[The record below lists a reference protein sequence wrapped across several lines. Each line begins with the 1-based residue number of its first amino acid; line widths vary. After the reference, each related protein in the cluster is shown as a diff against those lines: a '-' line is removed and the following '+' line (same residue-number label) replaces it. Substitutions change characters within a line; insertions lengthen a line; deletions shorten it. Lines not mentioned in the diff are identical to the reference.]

1 LRGFKRVALWVAS
14 WLARIT
20 LVLGLPFWLLVRG
33 SLLAHSTFAA
43 SAWLALS
50 VGAMAAALCVA
61 TVAWWIWRRLT
72 GRDRFRAIG
81 IRIVLPTVVGFCAYL
96 LLYVSPPN
104 VKTPEVRCFYTQ
116 IHPILRVGLGALIVF
131 DPEIVITDIAR
142 DPDDYAAMGLPARQR
157 SLHYEQ
163 EDGWV
168 HAVDL
173 RTQRRGRVR
182 NGLVRLYFFVMGFD
196 SLRHSLRQ
204 GGNGDHLHVS
214 LAAA

>member
-1 LRGFKRVALWVAS
+1 MVLWAAF
-14 WLARIT
+14 WAGRIG

-43 SAWLALS
+43 SAWLAL
-50 VGAMAAALCVA
+50 VAGGVAAALCIA

-81 IRIVLPTVVGFCAYL
+81 IRIVLPLVIGFCVYL
-96 LLYVSPPN
+96 LLYVSPAN
-104 VKTPEVRCFYTQ
+104 VKTPEVRSFYTR

-142 DPDDYAAMGLPARQR
+142 EPEDYPAMGLPARLH

-173 RTQRRGRVR
+173 RTRGRGVVR

-196 SLRHSLRQ
+196 SLRHSLQQ
-204 GGNGDHLHVS
+204 GGNGDHIHVS
-214 LAAA
+214 IAGG